1 MVYFQFICFN
11 FSDFNFSHM
20 KNVHT
25 LNILQF
31 KKVGVYFL
39 AFMNQS
45 RMLLIASFVVLPHIE
60 RAQSAITK
68 RKKNTSV
75 LNLELTIDWPRTN

>member
-1 MVYFQFICFN
+1 
-11 FSDFNFSHM
+11 M

-45 RMLLIASFVVLPHIE
+45 RMLLIASFVVQPHIE
-60 RAQSAITK
+60 RAQSEITK
-68 RKKNTSV
+68 RKIHISFEVGINIRLAT
-75 LNLELTIDWPRTN
+75 NQLEPSSI